1 MSRSRTHTICEEEI
15 HLRLDRT
22 LARVWPDL
30 TRSRIQA
37 LIKQGHV
44 RLDGRA
50 AKASELP
57 PLGARIEAD
66 VPERDVV
73 AGGRL
78 IPESIPLSIVYEDD
92 DVLVVDKPAGLV
104 VHPGA
109 GVATGTLVHALL
121 AHCPTIEGVGGSGRP
136 GLVHRLDRG
145 TTGLLI
151 VAKTEAAWRGLTHDL
166 AARAIRRTYLAIV
179 WGVPKP
185 PEGRIEA
192 AIARDRKD
200 RTRMA
205 VVPAGKFG
213 ARAAATG
220 YRVLQELP
228 TTAQRARFA
237 LVECRLE
244 TGRTHQIRVHFAS
257 LKHPVVGDSTYGGG
271 AKKALSLP
279 PEDRRLATHLVKEL
293 GRPALHAA
301 SLEFRHP
308 TRGEVLMLHAPLPQ
322 DMARALSSLGLFSH
336 PACP

>member
-1 MSRSRTHTICEEEI
+1 MSRSRTHTISEEETR
-15 HLRLDRT
+15 LRLDRT

-37 LIKQGHV
+37 LIRDGRV
-44 RLDGRA
+44 RLDGRT
-50 AKASELP
+50 AKSSELP
-57 PLGARIEAD
+57 VLGARVDAELPEPD
-66 VPERDVV
+66 VL
-73 AGGRL
+73 ASSRL
-78 IPESIPLSIVYEDD
+78 APESIPLSIVYEDD
-92 DVLVVDKPAGLV
+92 DLLVVDKPAGLV

-109 GVATGTLVHALL
+109 GVSSGTLVHALL

-145 TTGLLI
+145 TTGLLV
-151 VAKTEAAWRGLTHDL
+151 VAKTEAAWRGLTKDL
-166 AARAIRRTYLAIV
+166 AERTIRRSYLTIV
-179 WGVPKP
+179 WGVPDP
-185 PEGRIEA
+185 REGRIEA

-213 ARAAATG
+213 ARAAATN
-220 YRVLQELP
+220 YRVLAPLP
-228 TTAQRARFA
+228 TNAMRPRFS

-257 LKHPVVGDSTYGGG
+257 RKHPVVGDATYGGG

-279 PEDRRLATHLVKEL
+279 PEDRRLATHLVKDL
-293 GRPALHAA
+293 GRPALHAV
-301 SLEFRHP
+301 SLELRHP
-308 TRGEVLMLHAPLPQ
+308 TRGEVMTFQASLPH